1 MAANVSDRAAAEAAA
16 RQAGVAVSRETQ
28 DRLVL
33 YVSLLRR
40 WNPVK
45 NLVSP
50 HTLSAVW
57 ERHIADCLQLAA
69 LAPDARTWVDLG
81 SGGGLPGLVIAA
93 VLAERAG
100 TRIHLVESK
109 LGKAAFLREAA
120 RQMGVPATIHAFR
133 IEGVLAQWTE
143 PVDVVTARALAPLD
157 QLVRLSVPLLK
168 TGAFGLFPKGQDVGS
183 ELTQAA
189 KYWKLDTVLTPSV
202 TEQDG
207 RIVTVRRAEPVAS

>member
-100 TRIHLVESK
+100 TQIHLVESK
-109 LGKAAFLREAA
+109 L
-120 RQMGVPATIHAFR
+120 RQGGVPP
-133 IEGVLAQWTE
+133 G
-143 PVDVVTARALAPLD
+143 
-157 QLVRLSVPLLK
+157 
-168 TGAFGLFPKGQDVGS
+168 GS
-183 ELTQAA
+183 
-189 KYWKLDTVLTPSV
+189 PP
-202 TEQDG
+202 DG
-207 RIVTVRRAEPVAS
+207 RARDDPCLPDRRRVG